1 VREKLSVLK
10 GRLIELVNFN
20 NKTKPSAKPA
30 VKDTTK
36 STKRNSIASFFKKR
50 NVVKVIK
57 KKSREQR

>member
-36 STKRNSIASFFKKR
+36 STKRNSIASFFKK
-50 NVVKVIK
+50 K
-57 KKSREQR
+57 KRR